1 MLLAIQTHRGCAFDL
16 CGLRTRLVGGAVGEH
31 VWKSLRAV
39 VRVGS
44 VELLLVPSRTDGQC
58 SGVLL
63 SYGMFLGG
71 FDIYN

>member
-39 VRVGS
+39 FVPNIWEDRHRVAS
-44 VELLLVPSRTDGQC
+44 ELMIAWVSACQHC
-58 SGVLL
+58 C
-63 SYGMFLGG
+63 
-71 FDIYN
+71 IA